1 MLIKISVE
9 DGKKIVYGNQRFMK
23 AKQMR
28 QNCSLDLKYICLC
41 CRVPPERISLQHRH
55 TALRFACTVL
65 RALRASRPYGTIC

>member
-9 DGKKIVYGNQRFMK
+9 DDKKMVYGNQRFMK

-28 QNCSLDLKYICLC
+28 QNRSLDLKYICLC

-65 RALRASRPYGTIC
+65 RALRASRPSGTIC